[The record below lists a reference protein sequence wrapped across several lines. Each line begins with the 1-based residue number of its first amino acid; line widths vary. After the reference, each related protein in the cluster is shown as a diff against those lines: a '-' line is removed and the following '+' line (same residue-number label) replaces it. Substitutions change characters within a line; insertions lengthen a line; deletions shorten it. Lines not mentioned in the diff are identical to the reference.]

1 MEMLLQI
8 VFLRWAAAESFSP
21 REYFTEKLLLREL
34 YRRCDER
41 SFFHKLSFKVAW
53 LRKMCI
59 CVLSKICSFIDREQ
73 TKGVFTNFKMKIRVR
88 NRRTS
93 LDPSRKSSVWRAGE
107 EIPFRSLSHGRAD
120 TGSLSHRWATAESLL
135 HKREYFNRR
144 TSLNLCRVFQE
155 MSWCRV
161 HFKDKKAAW
170 SLSH

>member
-1 MEMLLQI
+1 MW
-8 VFLRWAAAESFSP
+8 R
-21 REYFTEKLLLREL
+21 TK
-34 YRRCDER
+34 
-41 SFFHKLSFKVAW
+41 FFHKLSFTVAW

-144 TSLNLCRVFQE
+144 TSL
-155 MSWCRV
+155 
-161 HFKDKKAAW
+161 
-170 SLSH
+170 SLSRKSFKRWAGAEIILKTRRLPEAFHINGLMQGASLIDELFQ